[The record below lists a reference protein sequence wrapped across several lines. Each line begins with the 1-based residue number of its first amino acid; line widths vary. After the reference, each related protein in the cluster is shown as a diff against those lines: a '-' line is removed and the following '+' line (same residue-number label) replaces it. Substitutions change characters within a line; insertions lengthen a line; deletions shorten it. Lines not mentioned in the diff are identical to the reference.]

1 LNAAKLLKCNRL
13 NSEVFVFTERK
24 KPRKIAGLAGV
35 LLRSK
40 AKFCVSKYPPETK
53 TVADEMVEEMAV
65 GGSIH

>member
-1 LNAAKLLKCNRL
+1 
-13 NSEVFVFTERK
+13 VFVFTERK